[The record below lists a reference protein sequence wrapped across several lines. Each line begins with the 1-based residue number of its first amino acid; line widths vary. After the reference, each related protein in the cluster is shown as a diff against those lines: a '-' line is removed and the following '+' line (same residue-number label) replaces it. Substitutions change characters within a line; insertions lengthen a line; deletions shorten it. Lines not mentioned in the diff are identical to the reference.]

1 MAQAPGPA
9 VISLLAPTRGRP
21 SFFGAMLESAFAHP
35 GADIEVVAYVDD
47 DDPALELYRTYV
59 SHPSVRLTIG
69 PRIVLSQAWNECAA
83 VASGEHLMLAADDI
97 RFRHPGC
104 AGEVERVFGTL
115 PDGIG
120 YLYGRDGHWDHMLGT
135 HGIVSRTWVEVVG
148 YFCPPHFASDKND
161 AWLHDVARMV
171 GRAIYL
177 PRLYTEHL
185 HPAFGKAPQDAT
197 HQERMSR
204 HRAAD
209 VDLLYFSMADLR
221 RHDAQKLLDHMLEV
235 GGG

>member
-1 MAQAPGPA
+1 MS
-9 VISLLAPTRGRP
+9 ISLLVPTRGRP
-21 SFFGAMLESAFAHP
+21 SFFGAMLESVRTTAAAS
-35 GADIEVVAYVDD
+35 GIEVVAYVDV
-47 DDPALELYRTYV
+47 DDPAVGLYQNYLEGFHGVDLHLIT
-59 SHPSVRLTIG
+59 G

-83 VASGEHLMLAADDI
+83 AASGQYLMLAADDI
-97 RFRHPGC
+97 RFRHPGW
-104 AGEVERVFGTL
+104 AGEVERVFAAL

-197 HQERMSR
+197 HQERMTR